1 MNGIGE
7 LWECNLNKVA
17 VVVVTNDD
25 DHDED
30 KSTASVGDDED
41 GGGERIGVERTVPI
55 TALADLEIRLG
66 GVLYASAYSHTV
78 HGQMDDQEW
87 DNDSG
92 KEVICH
98 FGGPVTG
105 VWLPLRISG
114 WDKRHWSMIQSRDF
128 ARQQNDY
135 RDNLNVY
142 DILLEEVAE
151 TFPEATVSFGTLSFF
166 GEVVEQMVDNL
177 GLDTAGKKSKEGGD
191 ATNKDGEKEELWNI
205 ANLIVQHLRGAGN
218 DDVGDAFMK
227 RVNDLQMAAYMLLS
241 INNESTEMVEEE
253 LPSLVQM
260 QLESK

>member
-1 MNGIGE
+1 M
-7 LWECNLNKVA
+7 
-17 VVVVTNDD
+17 
-25 DHDED
+25 
-30 KSTASVGDDED
+30 
-41 GGGERIGVERTVPI
+41 
-55 TALADLEIRLG
+55 
-66 GVLYASAYSHTV
+66 
-78 HGQMDDQEW
+78 
-87 DNDSG
+87 
-92 KEVICH
+92 
-98 FGGPVTG
+98 
-105 VWLPLRISG
+105 
-114 WDKRHWSMIQSRDF
+114 
-128 ARQQNDY
+128 
-135 RDNLNVY
+135 Y

-151 TFPEATVSFGTLSFF
+151 TFPDATVSLGTLSFF

-191 ATNKDGEKEELWNI
+191 ANEDGEKEELWNI